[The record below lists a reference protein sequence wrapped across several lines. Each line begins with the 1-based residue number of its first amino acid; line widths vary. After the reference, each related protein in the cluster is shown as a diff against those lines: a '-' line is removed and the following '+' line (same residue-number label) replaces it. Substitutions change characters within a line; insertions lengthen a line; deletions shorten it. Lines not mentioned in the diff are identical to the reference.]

1 MIKKYDWIRI
11 IQFSS
16 ILSRELE
23 YIKQHTFNLKL
34 VCEKREFY
42 FIFFCQSFVKIQ
54 SKLIY
59 FNLWF
64 ISHICILFSPQI
76 TCSIFLNTIRFFPM
90 PPLLSTKMFSQKRKS
105 WKVCYK
111 LTEKNI
117 KLPCTVCGDFYLFFC
132 WGTALGPWLLFAH
145 HCQVL
150 CLNLAVVVINCQFQR
165 KYICRIIFQHLVRY
179 VWRKINVTNVCH
191 SFDE

>member
-23 YIKQHTFNLKL
+23 YIEQYTFNLKL

-76 TCSIFLNTIRFFPM
+76 TCSIFHNTIRFFPM
-90 PPLLSTKMFSQKRKS
+90 PPLLSTKMLSQKRKS

-117 KLPCTVCGDFYLFFC
+117 KLPCTVCGDFYLFFLLGDC
-132 WGTALGPWLLFAH
+132 TWPMAAVCPPLPSALSKFSCCSHKLPISKKIYLQDHFPTP
-145 HCQVL
+145 CTL
-150 CLNLAVVVINCQFQR
+150 CL
-165 KYICRIIFQHLVRY
+165 
-179 VWRKINVTNVCH
+179 TE
-191 SFDE
+191 D